1 MGMGWRC
8 MLLTGVF
15 CPKIALEAKSLRKVS
30 PQSVQQNRSGRLD
43 DQWMMKGVFDG
54 RAVRPCPCGG
64 LRKERE

>member
-1 MGMGWRC
+1 

-15 CPKIALEAKSLRKVS
+15 CPKIASKAKLLRKVP

-54 RAVRPCPCGG
+54 RGRAPVWRVA
-64 LRKERE
+64 R